1 MLALTLTALSLGN
14 HASAE
19 TDIRESENV
28 TLKLPTVFLSQGR
41 GLLETR
47 STAAP
52 EKEDTDRVEWYAPWP
67 ELSRFAVDEITS
79 AALLEKSVVLVDHNR
94 VALPLDVAR

>member
-1 MLALTLTALSLGN
+1 MTALSLGN

-19 TDIRESENV
+19 TDVRESETV

-41 GLLETR
+41 SGLLETR

-67 ELSRFAVDEITS
+67 KLSRFAVDEITS
-79 AALLEKSVVLVDHNR
+79 AALIEESVVLLDHNR